1 MFEGSTVALV
11 TPFRNGMVDENA
23 LGQLVEFHIEQGT
36 DALLPCGCTG
46 EAATLNHDEQIRT
59 IRVVVEAAA
68 GRVPVMAGSGS
79 NSTAEAVSLNKLAI
93 KAGADAT
100 LHISPYYNKPTQEG
114 LYLHYKAVAESTDN
128 PVVLYNVPSR
138 TGKNIEPETVA
149 RLSEIENIIAIK
161 EASGSVDQASTIA
174 SLCDIMILSGDDSLT
189 VPLMA
194 IGAKGVVS
202 VAANVVPGKVAA
214 MTHAF
219 LEGDSDKAAQSHLEL
234 LPLFKALFYETNP
247 IPVKTILAGMGKIA
261 EEFRLPLCKISDGN
275 RVRVLEVARSYGLV
289 G

>member
-11 TPFRNGMVDENA
+11 TPFRNGKVDEDA

-59 IRVVVEAAA
+59 IKVVVEASA

-79 NSTAEAVSLNKLAI
+79 NSTSEAVSLNKLAVG
-93 KAGADAT
+93 AGADAT

-114 LYLHYKAVAESTDN
+114 IYLHYKAVAESSDK

-138 TGKNIEPETVA
+138 TGKSIAPETVA

-161 EASGSVDQASTIA
+161 EASGSVDQASSIA

-189 VPLMA
+189 VPLMS

-202 VAANVVPGKVAA
+202 VAANVVPGKISA
-214 MTHAF
+214 MTHAY
-219 LEGDSDKAAQSHLEL
+219 LDGDSEKAAKCHMEL
-234 LPLFKALFYETNP
+234 LSLFKALFFETNP
-247 IPVKTILAGMGKIA
+247 IPVKTILAGMGMIA
-261 EEFRLPLCKISDGN
+261 EEFRLPICKISDAN
-275 RVRVLEVARSYGLV
+275 RPRVLEVARSYGLV

>member
-46 EAATLNHDEQIRT
+46 EAATLNHNEQVRT
-59 IRVVVEAAA
+59 IKVVVEAAA

-93 KAGADAT
+93 EAGADAT

-114 LYLHYKAVAESTDN
+114 IYLHYKAIAESTDK

-161 EASGSVDQASTIA
+161 EASGSVDQSSTIA

-189 VPLMA
+189 VPLMS
-194 IGAKGVVS
+194 IGAKGCGFCGGERCPRKS
-202 VAANVVPGKVAA
+202 
-214 MTHAF
+214 
-219 LEGDSDKAAQSHLEL
+219 
-234 LPLFKALFYETNP
+234 FKQ
-247 IPVKTILAGMGKIA
+247 
-261 EEFRLPLCKISDGN
+261 
-275 RVRVLEVARSYGLV
+275 
-289 G
+289 